1 MTLLLMAAGR
11 GSRYGKLK
19 QFDDLGPN
27 GELLMEYSIFDAI
40 EAGFTQIVVITQK
53 DKVDFTHNHLDER
66 IPENID
72 LDVISQETLD
82 LPYGVG
88 FSGER
93 EKPWGTAHAVWS
105 ARHVIENPFVVLN
118 ADDYYGKDAFIN
130 AANFL
135 NNPENENSY
144 GLVGYTLK
152 DTLSNNG
159 SVSRGICKIDEDAN
173 LIAIDEHIKIQKNGS
188 TITDTVTGNVFSG
201 DELCSMNFWIC
212 QPEIF
217 EAIEEDFITF
227 LEDERLIKNSELY
240 LPLIL
245 KKIMESGESPI
256 KALHSKGQW
265 FGVTYAED
273 REEVVQALKERTE
286 KKEYPAPLW
295 QD

>member
-66 IPENID
+66 IPEDIE
-72 LDVISQETLD
+72 LDVIAQETSD
-82 LPYGVG
+82 IPYGVA
-88 FSGER
+88 FMEDR

-105 ARHVIENPFVVLN
+105 ARNVIGDAFVVIN
-118 ADDYYGKDAFIN
+118 ADDYYGKEAFIN
-130 AANFL
+130 AAKFL
-135 NNPENENSY
+135 NNPDSENNY

-152 DTLSNNG
+152 DTLSPHG
-159 SVSRGICKIDEDAN
+159 SVSRGICKIDGDNN
-173 LIAIDEHIKIQKNGS
+173 LIAIEEHLKIEKKANV
-188 TITDTVTGNVFSG
+188 ITDITTGENFNG
-201 DELCSMNFWIC
+201 EELVSLNFWVC

-217 EAIEEDFITF
+217 QTIEEEFITF
-227 LEDERLIKNSELY
+227 LEDDRLVKTSELY
-240 LPLIL
+240 LPLII
-245 KKIMESGESPI
+245 KKIMESGEDTI
-256 KALHSKGQW
+256 KTIPSNEQW
-265 FGVTYAED
+265 FGITYAAD
-273 REEVVQALKERTE
+273 REEVVKALKERTDNE
-286 KKEYPAPLW
+286 QYPVPMW

>member
-40 EAGFTQIVVITQK
+40 EAGFTQIVVITQN
-53 DKVDFTHNHLDER
+53 DKLDFTHNHLDER

-72 LDVISQETLD
+72 LDVIAQETTD
-82 LPYGVG
+82 IPYGTALRD
-88 FSGER
+88 ER

-105 ARHVIENPFVVLN
+105 ARNVIENPFVVIN
-118 ADDYYGKDAFIN
+118 ADDYYGKEAFVN

-135 NNPENENSY
+135 KNQENKDNY
-144 GLVGYTLK
+144 ALVGYTLK
-152 DTLSNNG
+152 DTLSNSG
-159 SVSRGICKIDEDAN
+159 SVSRGICKIDAN
-173 LIAIDEHIKIQKNGS
+173 HNLTAIDERLKIEKKSN
-188 TITDTVTGNVFSG
+188 TITDTATKTVFNG
-201 DELCSMNFWIC
+201 DELVSMNFWIC

-217 EAIEEDFITF
+217 DAIETDFTTF
-227 LEDERLIKNSELY
+227 LEDKRLVKSSEIY
-240 LPLIL
+240 LPLII
-245 KKIMESGESPI
+245 KKIMESGEKTI
-256 KALHSKGQW
+256 KAISSSEQW
-265 FGVTYAED
+265 FGVTYAGD

-286 KKEYPAPLW
+286 NKEYPVPMW

>member
-66 IPENID
+66 IPEDIE
-72 LDVISQETLD
+72 LDVIAQETSD
-82 LPYGVG
+82 IPYGVA
-88 FSGER
+88 FMEDR

-105 ARHVIENPFVVLN
+105 ARNVIEDAFVVIN
-118 ADDYYGKDAFIN
+118 ADDYYGKEAFIN
-130 AANFL
+130 AAKFL
-135 NNPENENSY
+135 NNPDSENSY

-152 DTLSNNG
+152 ETLSTNG
-159 SVSRGICKIDEDAN
+159 SVSRGICKTDGDNN
-173 LIAIDEHIKIQKNGS
+173 LIAINEHLKIEKKANV
-188 TITDTVTGNVFSG
+188 ITDITTGANFSG
-201 DELCSMNFWIC
+201 EELVSLNFWVC

-217 EAIEEDFITF
+217 ETIEEEFITF
-227 LEDERLIKNSELY
+227 LEDKKLVKSSELY
-240 LPLIL
+240 LPLII
-245 KKIMESGESPI
+245 KKIMDSGEDTI
-256 KALHSKGQW
+256 KTIPSNEQW
-265 FGVTYAED
+265 FGITYAAD
-273 REEVVQALKERTE
+273 REEVVQALKEKTDNE
-286 KKEYPAPLW
+286 QYPVPMW

>member
-66 IPENID
+66 IPEDIE
-72 LDVISQETLD
+72 LDVIAQETSD
-82 LPYGVG
+82 IPYGVA
-88 FSGER
+88 FMEDR

-105 ARHVIENPFVVLN
+105 ARNVIEDAFVVIN
-118 ADDYYGKDAFIN
+118 ADDYYGKEAFVN
-130 AANFL
+130 AAKFL
-135 NNPENENSY
+135 NNPDSENSY

-152 DTLSNNG
+152 DTLSTNG
-159 SVSRGICKIDEDAN
+159 SVSRGICKTDGDNN
-173 LIAIDEHIKIQKNGS
+173 LIAIDEHLKIEKKANV
-188 TITDTVTGNVFSG
+188 ITDITTGVNFNG
-201 DELCSMNFWIC
+201 EELVSLNFWVC

-217 EAIEEDFITF
+217 QTIEEEFITF
-227 LEDERLIKNSELY
+227 LEDDRLVKSSELY
-240 LPLIL
+240 LPLII
-245 KKIMESGESPI
+245 KKIMESGEDTI
-256 KALHSKGQW
+256 KTIPSNEQW
-265 FGVTYAED
+265 FGITYAAD
-273 REEVVQALKERTE
+273 REEVVKALKERTDNE
-286 KKEYPAPLW
+286 QYPVPMW

>member
-66 IPENID
+66 IPEDIE
-72 LDVISQETLD
+72 LDVIAQETSD
-82 LPYGVG
+82 IPYGVT
-88 FSGER
+88 FMEDR

-105 ARHVIENPFVVLN
+105 ARNVIEEAFVVIN
-118 ADDYYGKDAFIN
+118 ADDYYGKEAFIN
-130 AANFL
+130 AAKFL
-135 NNPENENSY
+135 NNPDSENNY

-152 DTLSNNG
+152 DTLSTNG
-159 SVSRGICKIDEDAN
+159 SVSRGICKIDGDNN
-173 LIAIDEHIKIQKNGS
+173 LIAIEEHLKIEKKANV
-188 TITDTVTGNVFSG
+188 ITDITTGENFNG
-201 DELCSMNFWIC
+201 EELVSLNFWVC

-217 EAIEEDFITF
+217 QTIEEEFITF
-227 LEDERLIKNSELY
+227 LEDDRLVKTSELY
-240 LPLIL
+240 LPLII
-245 KKIMESGESPI
+245 KKIVESGEDTI
-256 KALHSKGQW
+256 KTIPSNEQW
-265 FGVTYAED
+265 FGITYAAD
-273 REEVVQALKERTE
+273 REEVVKALKERTDNE
-286 KKEYPAPLW
+286 QYPVPMW

>member
-66 IPENID
+66 IPEDIE
-72 LDVISQETLD
+72 LDVIAQETSD
-82 LPYGVG
+82 IPYGVA
-88 FSGER
+88 FMEDR

-105 ARHVIENPFVVLN
+105 ARNVIEDAFVVIN
-118 ADDYYGKDAFIN
+118 ADDYYGKEAFIN
-130 AANFL
+130 AAKFL
-135 NNPENENSY
+135 NNPDSENNY

-159 SVSRGICKIDEDAN
+159 SVSRGICKIDGDNN
-173 LIAIDEHIKIQKNGS
+173 LIAIEEHLNIEKKANV
-188 TITDTVTGNVFSG
+188 ITDITTGENFNG
-201 DELCSMNFWIC
+201 EELVSLNFWVC

-217 EAIEEDFITF
+217 QTIEEEFITF
-227 LEDERLIKNSELY
+227 LEDDRLVKTSELY
-240 LPLIL
+240 LPLII
-245 KKIMESGESPI
+245 KKIMESGEDTI
-256 KALHSKGQW
+256 KTIPSNEQW
-265 FGVTYAED
+265 FGITYAAD
-273 REEVVQALKERTE
+273 REEVVKALKERTDNE
-286 KKEYPAPLW
+286 QYPVPMW

>member
-66 IPENID
+66 IPEDIE
-72 LDVISQETLD
+72 LDVIAQETSD
-82 LPYGVG
+82 IPYGVA
-88 FSGER
+88 FMEDR

-105 ARHVIENPFVVLN
+105 ARNVIEDAFVVIN
-118 ADDYYGKDAFIN
+118 ADDYYGKEAFIN
-130 AANFL
+130 AAKFL
-135 NNPENENSY
+135 NNPDSENNY

-152 DTLSNNG
+152 DTLSTNG
-159 SVSRGICKIDEDAN
+159 SVSRGICKIDGDNN
-173 LIAIDEHIKIQKNGS
+173 LIAIEEHLKIEKKANV
-188 TITDTVTGNVFSG
+188 ITDITTGENFNG
-201 DELCSMNFWIC
+201 EELVSLNFWVC

-217 EAIEEDFITF
+217 QTIEEEFITF
-227 LEDERLIKNSELY
+227 LEDDRLVKSSELY
-240 LPLIL
+240 LPLII
-245 KKIMESGESPI
+245 KKIVESGEDTI
-256 KALHSKGQW
+256 KTIPSNEQW
-265 FGVTYAED
+265 FGITYAAD
-273 REEVVQALKERTE
+273 REEVVKALKERTDNE
-286 KKEYPAPLW
+286 QYPVPMW

>member
-27 GELLMEYSIFDAI
+27 GELLMEFSIFDAI

-66 IPENID
+66 IPEDID
-72 LDVISQETLD
+72 LDVIAQETLD

-93 EKPWGTAHAVWS
+93 EKPWGTAHAVWA
-105 ARHVIENPFVVLN
+105 ARHVIENPFVVIN
-118 ADDYYGKDAFIN
+118 ADDYYGKNAFIN
-130 AANFL
+130 AANFIS
-135 NNPENENSY
+135 NPDTENSY

-159 SVSRGICKIDEDAN
+159 SVSRGICKINGDHN
-173 LIAIDEHIKIQKNGS
+173 LVAIEEHLKIEKKNN
-188 TITDTVTGNVFSG
+188 TITDSATGTIFSG
-201 DELCSMNFWIC
+201 EELASMNFWIC
-212 QPEIF
+212 QSEIF
-217 EAIEEDFITF
+217 EAIEEEFISF

-245 KKIMESGESPI
+245 KKLIESGEDSI
-256 KALHSKGQW
+256 KAVPSNGQW
-265 FGVTYAED
+265 FGITYAED
-273 REEVVQALKERTE
+273 REEVAQALNE
-286 KKEYPAPLW
+286 KVENKEYPVPLW

>member
-66 IPENID
+66 IPEDIE
-72 LDVISQETLD
+72 LDVIAQETSD
-82 LPYGVG
+82 IPYGVA
-88 FSGER
+88 FMEDR

-105 ARHVIENPFVVLN
+105 ARNVIEDAFVVIN
-118 ADDYYGKDAFIN
+118 ADDYYGKEAFIN
-130 AANFL
+130 AAKFL
-135 NNPENENSY
+135 NNPDSENSY

-152 DTLSNNG
+152 DTLSTNG
-159 SVSRGICKIDEDAN
+159 SVSRGICKIDGDNN
-173 LIAIDEHIKIQKNGS
+173 LIAIEEHLKIEKKANV
-188 TITDTVTGNVFSG
+188 ITDITTGENFNG
-201 DELCSMNFWIC
+201 EELVSLNFWVC

-217 EAIEEDFITF
+217 QTIEEEFITF
-227 LEDERLIKNSELY
+227 LEDDRLVKTSELY
-240 LPLIL
+240 LPLII
-245 KKIMESGESPI
+245 KKIMESGEDTI
-256 KALHSKGQW
+256 KTIPSNEQW
-265 FGVTYAED
+265 FGITYAAD
-273 REEVVQALKERTE
+273 REEVVKALKERTDNE
-286 KKEYPAPLW
+286 QYPVPMW